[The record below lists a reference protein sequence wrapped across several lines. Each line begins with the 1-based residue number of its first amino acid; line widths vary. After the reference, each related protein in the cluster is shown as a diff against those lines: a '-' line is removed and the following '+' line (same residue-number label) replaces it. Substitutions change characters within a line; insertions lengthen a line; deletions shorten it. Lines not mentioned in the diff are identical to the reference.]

1 MGRLMPTFKKVYF
14 DANIFINTI
23 EQRFEKDIC
32 DALTGL
38 LIKRST
44 MSPFVAACDL
54 TLAETLVRPMREK
67 DDTLIATFGNIL
79 INGPIVEVEPIS
91 RDLLYHAARLRADY
105 PSLKLPDAI
114 HLSAA
119 FKMKCSHFLTSD
131 TRINEIYH
139 LQNFQYDLTRKG
151 VEIVV
156 IRPTLD
162 IVNQLV
168 EASD

>member
-1 MGRLMPTFKKVYF
+1 MPGFEKIYF

-23 EQRFEKDIC
+23 ERRFEKAIC
-32 DALTGL
+32 DPLTEL
-38 LIKRST
+38 LIKRPVT
-44 MSPFVAACDL
+44 YPFIATCDL

-67 DDTLIATFGNIL
+67 DDALISTYENVL
-79 INGPIVEVEPIS
+79 VDGPRVEVGAINQ
-91 RDLLYHAARLRADY
+91 DLLYYAARLRADY

-119 FKMKCSHFLTSD
+119 FGMNCSHFLTSD
-131 TRINEIYH
+131 ERISEISALRNVRYG
-139 LQNFQYDLTRKG
+139 LTRG
-151 VEIVV
+151 GLEIRI

-168 EASD
+168 EAVY